1 MLEEV
6 KRKKSSGAIG
16 VRQIFRV
23 SQEGTESFKEFVIF
37 VIVDESST
45 RVSEDEVTLHEAH
58 DRFTVAPSLES
69 TIQPRTGDEELS
81 QSKSGSEEASVK
93 ETTDVIQAVEIHNE
107 TKVKSSWKR
116 TEAAP
121 IPLPNRARNRFNFRI
136 TGKLR
141 KRPKAKQDKNR

>member
-37 VIVDESST
+37 VIVVDESST

-69 TIQPRTGDEELS
+69 TIHPRTGDEELS
-81 QSKSGSEEASVK
+81 QSKSGSAEASVK
-93 ETTDVIQAVEIHNE
+93 ETTDVIHAVEIHSE
-107 TKVKSSWKR
+107 TKVKNSWKR

-121 IPLPNRARNRFNFRI
+121 IP
-136 TGKLR
+136 
-141 KRPKAKQDKNR
+141 